1 MVAIEVDLKLVVIL
15 ILLIGSLIWRLNEEV
30 NEKSL
35 LQSDISKIKKTLTQ
49 LQKEMK
55 TTVSQVQSETKNI
68 LTELQTENSEI
79 KMTLTEVQRENS
91 EIKMTL
97 SQVQME
103 ISDIK
108 TTLTGRINKTLT
120 QVLTECSAMQTTL
133 TEVQREI
140 KMTRSQVQMEIS
152 DMKTTLI
159 GKINTLLIQR
169 LDIILNSLRKT
180 LTTMF
185 LSFKDDTDMLD
196 YKMDEM
202 KDACSAKTSTIE
214 NILAI
219 LCALLKSP
227 FLFGIGTKYLP
238 LCDVSLLLI
247 QKFVN

>member
-15 ILLIGSLIWRLNEEV
+15 ILLIGSLIWRINEEV

-35 LQSDISKIKKTLTQ
+35 LQSDISKIKKT
-49 LQKEMK
+49 
-55 TTVSQVQSETKNI
+55 

-103 ISDIK
+103 I
-108 TTLTGRINKTLT
+108 L
-120 QVLTECSAMQTTL
+120 
-133 TEVQREI
+133 
-140 KMTRSQVQMEIS
+140 

-159 GKINTLLIQR
+159 GRINTFQR

-185 LSFKDDTDMLD
+185 LSFKNDTDMLG

-202 KDACSAKTSTIE
+202 KDACSPKTSMLE

-219 LCALLKSP
+219 VCALLKSIPP
-227 FLFGIGTKYLP
+227 FLFGIGTQYLS
-238 LCDVSLLLI
+238 LCDLSLWVI
-247 QKFVN
+247 RKVI